1 MQTFHISVRRYY
13 RFWKFGIKDDEHFK
27 YKLDGSKIRG
37 MGLLRHECTGTT
49 HGYDAAT
56 DDGDMWHNFTFGEMD
71 VRCVSE
77 HR

>member
-1 MQTFHISVRRYY
+1 
-13 RFWKFGIKDDEHFK
+13 
-27 YKLDGSKIRG
+27 